1 MCGNTQRRCSLFR
14 AQLRPAGVSCCVW
27 PHTHT
32 HTHTMTSPPPLPT
45 PPPTPPRITFRPI
58 CASTLPSLKSLNAA
72 LFPVA
77 YRDIFYAQCMAA
89 GDLTH
94 GAFDGGEL
102 VGAVAVRLE
111 ARGEEEGGA
120 DAYVMTVGVLAP
132 YRGRGIGE
140 KLWRREGCK
149 ALAKVITFSP
159 SSSPSPTQAPT
170 SSPTCCTARQP
181 TPTFTRATCTSRCA
195 RERERER
202 DPRTHPFFHAL
213 SHHPQTSNDE
223 AIAFYTRL
231 GFEAGDVVRGYY
243 RRLTPPR
250 RSCTTAAVEIG

>member
-1 MCGNTQRRCSLFR
+1 
-14 AQLRPAGVSCCVW
+14 
-27 PHTHT
+27 
-32 HTHTMTSPPPLPT
+32 MTSPPPLPP

-77 YRDIFYAQCMAA
+77 YRDVFYAQCMAA

-111 ARGEEEGGA
+111 ARGEEEAGA

-140 KLWRREGCK
+140 EGWW
-149 ALAKVITFSP
+149 AGAKVGFVKATTFFTLLP
-159 SSSPSPTQAPT
+159 PLPHRHPPPHQRA
-170 SSPTCCTARQP
+170 ARRVGRPQH
-181 TPTFTRATCTSRCA
+181 SYMLLA
-195 RERERER
+195 RPGEREKREKR
-202 DPRTHPFFHAL
+202 EDGA
-213 SHHPQTSNDE
+213 
-223 AIAFYTRL
+223 
-231 GFEAGDVVRGYY
+231 
-243 RRLTPPR
+243 
-250 RSCTTAAVEIG
+250 